1 MHLGGTTQTR
11 VGIQATYPFYIVFL
25 QVSATTC
32 RYELVSLLI
41 KQWSLNLINSFHV
54 VICTP
59 SINPCMLDIDHSQCT
74 VCWKCR
80 SCLSHHSRTQKVMV
94 TIYILITQEF
104 LGIHSSVQGLIK
116 NLPSKD
122 TRQPRH
128 NPWNS
133 IFTIKRTENY
143 ANA

>member
-1 MHLGGTTQTR
+1 
-11 VGIQATYPFYIVFL
+11 
-25 QVSATTC
+25 
-32 RYELVSLLI
+32 
-41 KQWSLNLINSFHV
+41 
-54 VICTP
+54 
-59 SINPCMLDIDHSQCT
+59 
-74 VCWKCR
+74 
-80 SCLSHHSRTQKVMV
+80 MV